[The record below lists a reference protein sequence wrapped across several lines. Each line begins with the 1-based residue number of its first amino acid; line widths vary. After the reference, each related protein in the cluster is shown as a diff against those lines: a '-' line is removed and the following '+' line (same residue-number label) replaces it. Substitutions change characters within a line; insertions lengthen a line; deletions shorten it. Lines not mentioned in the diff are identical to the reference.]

1 MDREER
7 RQKQKIKQLE
17 SGKLTDI
24 TNSEDLKLHQ
34 KPLPRLTAGRLRTIQ
49 FALQEPSKS
58 QQSLSSINLWNWDR
72 INEEEETAEIWRI
85 RVQVF

>member
-1 MDREER
+1 M
-7 RQKQKIKQLE
+7 E

-34 KPLPRLTAGRLRTIQ
+34 KPLSRLTVGRERTIQ

-58 QQSLSSINLWNWDR
+58 QQSLSSINLWNWNK

-85 RVQVF
+85 RVHVF